1 MLFQHKIK
9 SLCQSIHDSLGK
21 GKIDDCFLVD
31 VDFRSESFVIKAMRC
46 LSNFINKE
54 NSAKPWNRYGHFT
67 TFIQPKKNMSLSLKD
82 HRFNRLGDCA
92 MTLLYHLEDI
102 ASYLEKFSN
111 IVNGITVLDRSFV
124 EMEILKP
131 IFAAIGLL
139 GILKYISC
147 FYCYNVIVSNYY

>member
-1 MLFQHKIK
+1 MLFQQKIK
-9 SLCQSIHDSLGK
+9 ALCQSIHDSLGK
-21 GKIDDCFLVD
+21 GKINDCFLVD
-31 VDFRSESFVIKAMRC
+31 VDFCSESFVIKAMKC

-67 TFIQPKKNMSLSLKD
+67 AFIKPKKNMSLCLKD

-92 MTLLYHLEDI
+92 VTLLYHLDDI
-102 ASYLEKFSN
+102 TSYLDKFSN

-131 IFAAIGLL
+131 IFAAIGFIGKL
-139 GILKYISC
+139 
-147 FYCYNVIVSNYY
+147 